1 MKEKI
6 TYFLLL
12 IVVLTTVI
20 LPVPAQAQIT
30 ELQNI
35 SLLITGFIDLTVPTT
50 LNLPQTFEDTAL
62 DTTIYHPFSP
72 AEPTETVLINDTRNL
87 GGFDLFLNIDSFL
100 KNTIASDP
108 TALLGNLAG
117 DITVQVADS
126 DEYAIN
132 QSILFDNGEQARVT
146 DITGPTEIEV
156 DRAINGTT
164 IDAHTAGSGIGL
176 IIPYHN
182 VSVITLATAAQPPT
196 VDATAT
202 SNPASVDVATVIAP
216 LDCDWDFVSDFA
228 TFCETALPGF
238 TTNSFTGSGTVSNPQ
253 TIIDGDPPT
262 LFGRV
267 GKYSLALGLRVIIP
281 SGTIPGNYQS
291 TFTFT
296 LIPT

>member
-1 MKEKI
+1 MKDKI
-6 TYFLLL
+6 AYFLLL
-12 IVVLTTVI
+12 IVVLTAVI
-20 LPVPAQAQIT
+20 LPVPAKAQIT
-30 ELQNI
+30 ELQNV

-50 LNLPQTFEDTAL
+50 LNLPQSFENTTL
-62 DTTIYHPFSP
+62 DSTIYQPFSP
-72 AEPTETVLINDTRNL
+72 TEVTETVLINDTRNL
-87 GGFDLFLNIDSFL
+87 GGFDLFLNIDNFL
-100 KNTIASDP
+100 KNTVASDP
-108 TALLGNLAG
+108 TSPLGNLPG
-117 DITVQVADS
+117 DIAIEVTDS

-132 QSILFDNGEQARVT
+132 QTILFDNGEQATIT
-146 DITGPTEIEV
+146 DITSSTEIEV

-164 IDAHTAGSGIGL
+164 INAHAAGSGIGL

-202 SNPASVDVATVIAP
+202 SNPASVDVTTVVAP

-228 TFCETALPGF
+228 TFCEAALPGF
-238 TTNSFTGSGTVSNPQ
+238 TTNSFTGTGTASNPQ

-267 GKYSLALGLRVIIP
+267 GTYALALGLRVIIP
-281 SGTIPGNYQS
+281 FGTIPGNYQS
-291 TFTFT
+291 IFTFT